1 MKNFSDYF
9 LGFDIGTNS
18 VGWAVSDMQYKI
30 LKFNGKSMWGVHL
43 FEDAKTAVERRMFRA
58 SRRRRQR
65 VSQRKYLLREI
76 FREEIEKIDKNFF
89 ERLDDSKFYQ
99 EDKKQNQKNTLF
111 NDIDFKDAD
120 YNKKYPTINHLRSE
134 LVHKSEPHDIRL
146 VFLAINN
153 IIKNRGHFLFENQEF
168 SQAPNFENILSEF
181 LNILKDY
188 DIDFGI
194 LNSSFK
200 EIENILTS
208 KENKTSKLKNLEKI
222 MINETDKEAKKQ
234 QKAII

>member
-43 FEDAKTAVERRMFRA
+43 FEDAETAVERRMFRS
-58 SRRRRQR
+58 SRRRTQR
-65 VSQRKYLLREI
+65 VSQRKYLLRDI

-111 NDIDFKDAD
+111 NDIMQ
-120 YNKKYPTINHLRSE
+120 L
-134 LVHKSEPHDIRL
+134 
-146 VFLAINN
+146 
-153 IIKNRGHFLFENQEF
+153 
-168 SQAPNFENILSEF
+168 NFFIY
-181 LNILKDY
+181 KGY
-188 DIDFGI
+188 CYV
-194 LNSSFK
+194 
-200 EIENILTS
+200 
-208 KENKTSKLKNLEKI
+208 
-222 MINETDKEAKKQ
+222 
-234 QKAII
+234 